1 MTKKQLKIQDATN
14 DDNSI
19 TKKLFDGKKNKM
31 FTVITTTFH
40 IITVL

>member
-19 TKKLFDGKKNKM
+19 TNKVFDGKKTKCLLLLQQP
-31 FTVITTTFH
+31 FT
-40 IITVL
+40 